1 MGAYFSLLLQ
11 PSYVSQPFTG
21 HASHV
26 MSLDF
31 SPKNNEILCS
41 CDANSEIRFWNINQY
56 SCTRAFKASFG
67 AFSLSVVLFKY
78 LNIYWIWFVLP
89 SEPL

>member
-1 MGAYFSLLLQ
+1 MGTYFSLLLQ

-78 LNIYWIWFVLP
+78 LKIYWI
-89 SEPL
+89 